1 MDDDSRHLPEDIPRL
16 LAVLDSGAD
25 VVYGVPREERR
36 WSWRV
41 AGSVGLGLLLL
52 AGHGGARRY
61 SSFRAFKAWVREPFM
76 ETAPT
81 RVCLDVLLDW
91 STGRFGEVSL
101 KAPGVATRSRYRL
114 RGLLSLATL
123 AILGFN
129 LPPPGLIIGLGL
141 TLFTLALVSFQVASR
156 APGDVVLAVTLGLT
170 GLQICVLGWLGI
182 LLKHIWD
189 GVSGRPP
196 YVIADRTPP
205 PMESAP
211 HADA

>member
-1 MDDDSRHLPEDIPRL
+1 
-16 LAVLDSGAD
+16 
-25 VVYGVPREERR
+25 
-36 WSWRV
+36 
-41 AGSVGLGLLLL
+41 
-52 AGHGGARRY
+52 
-61 SSFRAFKAWVREPFM
+61 M